1 MNTQSITGKEK
12 KGTISSTDVKRI
24 VDLYNDNNHNNKNN
38 NNDDDEVVQGDDN
51 DNDNDND
58 DSSLLSELLQDKVN
72 STTASR
78 DSFGTISYFF
88 TDDEYDYRKSTIDK
102 DDIDDDD
109 DDDND
114 KEDYEKSTLPRN
126 YFNNNRNNGTTT
138 TGMNTKN
145 RRRVLKK
152 NQNNSQLSDITFDSD
167 HYYDNN
173 ELMSLNDND
182 SMTSLLGESLT
193 GKSRWFA
200 PMMPR
205 RSSNSSSTTNPPS
218 MPVRNLSNH

>member
-24 VDLYNDNNHNNKNN
+24 VDLYNHCNHNNKNN
-38 NNDDDEVVQGDDN
+38 NNNDDEVVQGDDN

-58 DSSLLSELLQDKVN
+58 DYSLSSELLQGKAN
-72 STTASR
+72 FKTTSK
-78 DSFGTISYFF
+78 DSFGTISYVF
-88 TDDEYDYRKSTIDK
+88 TDDEYDYRESTIDE
-102 DDIDDDD
+102 DDID

-114 KEDYEKSTLPRN
+114 KEDYEKNALPRN
-126 YFNNNRNNGTTT
+126 YINNINNETITT
-138 TGMNTKN
+138 NK
-145 RRRVLKK
+145 RRVLKR